1 MTPHEKL
8 TRRRS
13 LQRLAGLAVAAAGAN
28 AIYRNGGNRGVLALR
43 RRGSGDTASIAMGR
57 HTA

>member
-1 MTPHEKL
+1 MTLHEKL

-13 LQRLAGLAVAAAGAN
+13 LQRLAGLAVTAAGAD
-28 AIYRNGGNRGVLALR
+28 AIYRNGGNRGLLALR
-43 RRGSGDTASIAMGR
+43 RRGSGYAATIAMGV